1 MQNNSI
7 NVSGMTCNSCVG
19 KVTAAVSSVP
29 GVEDVDIDI
38 ATGEVTVIGDQVDLE
53 TVKSA
58 VEEAG
63 YKIAS

>member
-7 NVSGMTCNSCVG
+7 NVSGMTCDSCVG
-19 KVTAAVSSVP
+19 KVTTAVSSVP
-29 GVEDVDIDI
+29 GVDDVDIDI
-38 ATGEVTVIGDQVDLE
+38 ATGEVTVIGDQVDLAS
-53 TVKSA
+53 VKAA